1 MHTNTW
7 AGFEWGEKQ
16 MCAAPN
22 FKVES
27 THLNDGIA
35 GQTLELHNIGLAT
48 SHTPWADFEGQ
59 VPSTSFVCG

>member
-1 MHTNTW
+1 
-7 AGFEWGEKQ
+7 

-48 SHTPWADFEGQ
+48 SHTP
-59 VPSTSFVCG
+59 